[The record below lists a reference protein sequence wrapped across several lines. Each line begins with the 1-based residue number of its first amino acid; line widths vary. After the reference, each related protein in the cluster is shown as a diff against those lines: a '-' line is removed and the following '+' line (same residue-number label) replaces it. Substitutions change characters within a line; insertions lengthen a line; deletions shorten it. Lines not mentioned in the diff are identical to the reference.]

1 MAYLKPTGGKIN
13 MKKKLLASLLTVS
26 MVAAMLTGC
35 GNAAVAEETPAE
47 TTETTETTE
56 EAEAPAEDTA
66 AAETTDASDAV
77 ANLIAAT
84 TDTVSLKVWASEED
98 QALTTEL
105 LEKFK
110 ETYPDVTF
118 DIQLGSESESTA
130 KDTILADVE
139 ASADVFAFADDQI
152 NEMVAAGALQE
163 VSATYTYDVANA
175 NAAGSVEAAT
185 VDGKLYAYPMTA
197 DNGYFMFYDSSVFT
211 EEDTQSLEKM
221 IEVAQAAGKK
231 IAMDVS
237 NGWYIYAFF
246 EGAGLELSLNDDGVT
261 NTCTWNGAGGTDV
274 AQSILDLF
282 SSGVLVDM
290 DDENQAT
297 AIAEG
302 TVVACVNGT
311 WRAETAQEAWGENY
325 AATKLPTFNVAGE
338 PKQMSSYS
346 GYKLIGVSPYSKN
359 VGWSMLLAEFLTNE
373 DSQTARFE
381 ARGLGPANIAVAESD
396 AVKSNPA
403 ISALAAQAAFATPQ
417 RVGGNFWSPA
427 ETLGQILASG
437 NPDGTDLQTLLDTTV
452 DGITA
457 PVQ

>member
-1 MAYLKPTGGKIN
+1 